1 MKTFILLINLTFF
14 RNRVMYIHRKGD
26 EAMSNILEDL
36 WYGNI
41 IPMEDSGKKNEHIKK
56 LSTLMS
62 EYRDELVETMSDK
75 QKELLMKYDDAVNAM
90 YAEFEKE
97 AFVCGFKLGC
107 RIISE
112 TLDTKN

>member
-41 IPMEDSGKKNEHIKK
+41 IPMEDSGWKNEHEKK
-56 LSTLMS
+56 LCTLMS
-62 EYRDELVETMSDK
+62 KHRDEIVDTLSDT

>member
-1 MKTFILLINLTFF
+1 M
-14 RNRVMYIHRKGD
+14 
-26 EAMSNILEDL
+26 ANILEDL

-41 IPMEDSGKKNEHIKK
+41 IPMEDSSWKNEQAKK
-56 LSTLMS
+56 LSAIMSKCQDEIVDTLNDTQTKM
-62 EYRDELVETMSDK
+62 
-75 QKELLMKYDDAVNAM
+75 LMKYDDAVNAM

>member
-1 MKTFILLINLTFF
+1 MT
-14 RNRVMYIHRKGD
+14 
-26 EAMSNILEDL
+26 NILEDL

-41 IPMEDSGKKNEHIKK
+41 IPMEDSGEKNKHIKK

-75 QKELLMKYDDAVNAM
+75 QKELLMKYDDTVNSM

-107 RIISE
+107 QIISE
-112 TLDTKN
+112 TLDTNN

>member
-1 MKTFILLINLTFF
+1 
-14 RNRVMYIHRKGD
+14 
-26 EAMSNILEDL
+26 MS
-36 WYGNI
+36 
-41 IPMEDSGKKNEHIKK
+41 KH
-56 LSTLMS
+56 
-62 EYRDELVETMSDK
+62 RDEIVDTLSDT

-112 TLDTKN
+112 TLDTKTELTANIEIHNYTVKSVVVYFLPFKANYMKFFKKSLSRLPEK

>member
-1 MKTFILLINLTFF
+1 M
-14 RNRVMYIHRKGD
+14 
-26 EAMSNILEDL
+26 ANILEDL

-41 IPMEDSGKKNEHIKK
+41 IPLEDSGWKNEQVKK

-62 EYRDELVETMSDK
+62 KYRDEVVDSLSDP

-97 AFVCGFKLGC
+97 AFVSGFKLGC